1 MKKFYLLLVIA
12 TTFTANLFA
21 QNGFLR
27 GRILEEETG
36 YGLIGTNIYIEGTT
50 KGAVADFN
58 GDYSLSLTP
67 GTYTIIF
74 SSISYATIKVSEVKI
89 VAEEVTTI
97 DISMKSDAEQLDAVV
112 VTATA
117 LKDSEAGLL
126 IAQKRAINVT
136 DGISNQTFKKV
147 GDSDLSGA
155 MKRVTGVTVEGGK
168 YVYVRGLGDRY
179 TKTTLNGMS
188 IPGLDPDKNSVQIDI
203 FPTAVLD
210 NVMVYKTFTPNM
222 YGDFTGG
229 VVDIETKDFPDK
241 NNTSIAVGLS
251 VTSGVQFNDN
261 FILYQGSS
269 TDWLGFDNGKRA
281 LPFDKKTEIP
291 PEARVDP
298 ELEKLTRSFT
308 PQMAVQKMKALPS
321 GSLTFNTGDQIDKQN
336 LTYGYNLV
344 LNYQNTYE
352 FFDNVQSNN
361 LLKDPDSSEND
372 LFLDETRR
380 GSLGRQTVNWSALG
394 SGAIKF
400 NNHSFSLS
408 LLRSQSGESVANKRI
423 SENYNQT
430 GATLL
435 EDILTYSQ
443 RSVTNAI
450 IIGKHDFS
458 GTKLEWRGATNW
470 SRVYDPDFR
479 VTSISVS
486 QGDTSLNVGDG
497 AGIKRFYR
505 DLNEYNTS
513 FKADLTIP
521 YAAKSKLKFGGL
533 GAYKNRDFEIL
544 NYLFRL
550 RGVGEISANPD
561 WFFQDENIW
570 TASERK
576 GTYVVGN
583 FEPTNSYKAA
593 QTIFSAY
600 AMTEWYVSAALKT
613 IIGFRAEQSNMFY
626 SGQNNTGS
634 IVYDNEKTLS
644 NLDILPSVNL
654 VYSLSEDMN
663 LRGSF
668 NRTLARPSFKEKSIA
683 QIYDPLTNRTFIGNI
698 DLLQTNINNYDL
710 RWEYFLKPG
719 ELIAVSGFYKQFSNH
734 IELVSFPVDPDALK
748 PRNASDSWVYGAE
761 IELRKSLEFVSPGL
775 KDLLLGANFSY
786 IKAFVD
792 MNSIYVDN
800 SGTKTEKE
808 LREQFARDGEVISDT
823 RPMAGQAPYI
833 INAYINYAVPSIDLN
848 INVAYNVQGGTLAV
862 VGSGVVPDVYTV
874 PFHSFSFNAYKGFGA
889 TNNSGITFG
898 VDNILN
904 DVREQVYKS
913 YGTESVVYSTFNPGM
928 RLSLKYSY
936 TFM

>member
-1 MKKFYLLLVIA
+1 MKKIYLLLVIA
-12 TTFTANLFA
+12 ITFTSSLYA

-27 GRILEEETG
+27 GRVLEEETG
-36 YGLIGTNIYIEGTT
+36 YGLIGTNIYVEGTT
-50 KGAVADFN
+50 NGTVADFN
-58 GDYSLSLTP
+58 GDYSLPLAP
-67 GTYTIIF
+67 GSYTIVF
-74 SSISYATIKVSEVKI
+74 SSISYATITVSEVKI
-89 VAEEVTTI
+89 IAEEVTAL
-97 DISMKSDAEQLDAVV
+97 DISMKTDTEQLEAVV

-117 LKDSEAGLL
+117 IKDSEAGLL
-126 IAQKRAINVT
+126 VAQKRAINVA

-155 MKRVTGVTVEGGK
+155 MKRVTGVSVEGGK

-210 NVMVYKTFTPNM
+210 NVMVYKTFSPNL

-229 VVDIETKDFPDK
+229 VVDIETKDFPDQHK
-241 NNTSIAVGLS
+241 TSLS
-251 VTSGVQFNDN
+251 LGISITPGVQFNDN
-261 FILYQGSS
+261 FILYKGSS

-281 LPFDKKTEIP
+281 LPFDKLTEIP

-298 ELEKLTRSFT
+298 ELERLTRSFA
-308 PQMAVQKMKALPS
+308 PQMAVQKMNALPS
-321 GSLTFNTGDQIDKQN
+321 GSLTFNTGNQFDKEN
-336 LTYGYNLV
+336 ITYGYNLV
-344 LNYQNTYE
+344 LNYQNTFE

-361 LLKDPDSSEND
+361 LLKDPDSSENG
-372 LFLDETRR
+372 LFLDETRK

-394 SGAIKF
+394 SGALKY

-408 LLRSQSGESVANKRI
+408 LLRSQSGESVANKRV

-443 RSVTNAI
+443 RSVTNAMM
-450 IIGKHDFS
+450 IGKHDFTS
-458 GTKLEWRGATNW
+458 TKLEWRGAVNW

-479 VTSISVS
+479 VTSISVT

-505 DLNEYNTS
+505 DLNEFNTS

-550 RGVGEISANPD
+550 RGVGEVSSDPD
-561 WFFQDENIW
+561 WYFQDENIW
-570 TASERK
+570 TTNERT

-583 FEPTNSYKAA
+583 FEPTNSYKAS

-600 AMTEWYVSAALKT
+600 AMTELYVSPQFKT
-613 IIGFRAEQSNMFY
+613 IFGFRAEQSNMFY
-626 SGQNNTGS
+626 TGQNNTGS
-634 IVYDNEKTLS
+634 IVYNNEKTLS
-644 NLDILPSVNL
+644 NLDILPSLNM
-654 VYSLSEDMN
+654 VYSLSDDMN

-698 DLLQTNINNYDL
+698 DLLQTNISNYDL

-748 PRNASDSWVYGAE
+748 PRNATDSWVYGAE
-761 IELRKSLEFVSPGL
+761 IELRKSLEFVTPGL
-775 KDLLLGANFSY
+775 KDLSLGANFSY
-786 IKAFVD
+786 VRAFVD
-792 MNSIYVDN
+792 MSSIYVDN

-808 LREQFARDGEVISDT
+808 LREQFARDGELISNT

-833 INAYINYAVPSIDLN
+833 LNAYLNYAVPTIDLN
-848 INVAYNVQGGTLAV
+848 INVAYNVQGETLAV

-874 PFHSFSFNAYKGFGA
+874 PFHSFSFNAYKGLGQ
-889 TNNSGITFG
+889 NKNSRITFG

-913 YGTESVVYSTFNPGM
+913 YGTEPVVYATFNPGM

-936 TFM
+936 TF